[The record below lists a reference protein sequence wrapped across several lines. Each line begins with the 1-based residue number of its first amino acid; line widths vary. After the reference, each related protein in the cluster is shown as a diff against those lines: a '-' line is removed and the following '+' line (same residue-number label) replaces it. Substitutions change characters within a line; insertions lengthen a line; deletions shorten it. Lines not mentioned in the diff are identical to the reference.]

1 MPMPRRCHRQLRRN
15 ELLHF
20 LLPEE
25 STQKEQEKEAGP
37 REDAGEDAGEEEDDR
52 DIKACDSPP
61 LIIINSI
68 IIIINRKLEGC
79 SQSNFVLA
87 IKMK

>member
-25 STQKEQEKEAGP
+25 STQKEQEEDAGP
-37 REDAGEDAGEEEDDR
+37 GEDAGEEEDDG
-52 DIKACDSPP
+52 DSKACDSPP
-61 LIIINSI
+61 IAPTLVKT
-68 IIIINRKLEGC
+68 RGHP
-79 SQSNFVLA
+79 Q
-87 IKMK
+87 